1 VKATASVGGRDGQ
14 RLFTA
19 LVLPDDITGR
29 LVEWQRQAFT
39 RVSDVR
45 PVAREN
51 LHVTLAFLGRRPTHE
66 LDGIV
71 DCLRTAA
78 AAAERPVLAVTRYR
92 ETRSV
97 GMLALDD
104 DGGRAAALAED
115 LHGRLE
121 RLGVYEAESRRW
133 LAHVTVLRFRRSPPR
148 LAPPLPDLGRFS
160 PSEAAVYHSVLR
172 PTGAQYE
179 ILESVPVGG

>member
-1 VKATASVGGRDGQ
+1 MKAAASVGGRDAH

-19 LVLPDDITGR
+19 LVLPADITRG

-39 RVSDVR
+39 GVSEVR
-45 PVAREN
+45 SVAREN
-51 LHVTLAFLGRRPTHE
+51 LHVTLAFLGHRPARE

-71 DCLRTAA
+71 DCLRSAA
-78 AAAERPVLAVTRYR
+78 AAAERPVLTVARYR

-104 DGGRAAALAED
+104 DGGHAAALAED

-121 RLGVYEAESRRW
+121 RLGVYEAERRRW
-133 LAHVTVLRFRRSPPR
+133 LAHVTVLRFRRPPR

>member
-1 VKATASVGGRDGQ
+1 MKAPASVGGRDGH

-19 LVLPDDITGR
+19 LVLPGDTTRR
-29 LVEWQRQAFT
+29 LVEWQRRAFAG
-39 RVSDVR
+39 VSEVR

-51 LHVTLAFLGRRPTHE
+51 LHVTLAFLGHRPAHE

-71 DCLRTAA
+71 DCLRAAA
-78 AAAERPVLAVTRYR
+78 AAAERPVLMVARYR
-92 ETRSV
+92 ETRTV

-104 DGGRAAALAED
+104 DGGRATALAED

-121 RLGVYEAESRRW
+121 RLGVYEAERRRW
-133 LAHVTVLRFRRSPPR
+133 LAHVTVLRYRHPPR
-148 LAPPLPDLGRFS
+148 LAPALPDLGRFS